1 LGTSDSQKG
10 LLKTKSFWLV
20 VLLLASGAVM
30 KYFGPAGKLDGRYFY
45 TINEAKTYLEGLSA
59 LDRSNYLFGEIVDY
73 WFMINYSW
81 LFFLAFRKKWV
92 FLPLILDF
100 CETTLIVI
108 FLISGEFYAVMRIL
122 PFLSVPKWFM
132 AAALFAL
139 LLVQLI
145 KKRFKL

>member
-1 LGTSDSQKG
+1 
-10 LLKTKSFWLV
+10 
-20 VLLLASGAVM
+20 M

-59 LDRSNYLFGEIVDY
+59 LERSNYLSGEIVDY

-81 LFFLAFRKKWV
+81 LFYLAFRKKWV

-108 FLISGEFYAVMRIL
+108 YLLTGEFSAVMKVL

-139 LLVQLI
+139 LLGQLI
-145 KKRFKL
+145 KKRLKL